1 MANAGGMGCKKLA
14 WREHSVSLLC
24 FVDGEDQIIHLFMLD
39 ASAIPDADKESLGI
53 MAELYDRETVGWIAD
68 DIAYL
73 LVGSK
78 PGVVVGPYA
87 PGADLRVALHRL
99 RSRT

>member
-1 MANAGGMGCKKLA
+1 MLVTGFVGFSPYLFADSRSAEGLRAPAG
-14 WREHSVSLLC
+14 
-24 FVDGEDQIIHLFMLD
+24 MLD